1 MKDDSLYTKIS
12 TLPNPIKNELLDY
25 MEYLIYK
32 HIPKEIKKH
41 PKAGCMKGMFIMGD
55 DFNDQL
61 DCLKDYIF
69 K

>member
-1 MKDDSLYTKIS
+1 MNEESLLIKIS
-12 TLPNPIKNELLDY
+12 ELPNPVKIELMDY
-25 MEYLIYK
+25 LEFLIFK

-61 DCLKDYIF
+61 DCFKDYIF